1 MVVLVMFFRKKYM
14 SRDNS
19 RIFCLFAPWSCM
31 NTWIYLGMIFIICSS
46 IRMCELKY
54 IVGFI
59 NIANEGRHD
68 RIGNYHLYLEME
80 YNQPNCSNTGVPLV
94 EQGLLVLPEHL
105 SSSRS
110 LVFCEVLC
118 ILLFVLFLMAIALSV
133 LRRVTYLDYPFGI
146 FKLS

>member
-1 MVVLVMFFRKKYM
+1 MVLYEYMNLFRNDIY
-14 SRDNS
+14 NLFVNTHV
-19 RIFCLFAPWSCM
+19 RIK
-31 NTWIYLGMIFIICSS
+31 IYREFYHGII
-46 IRMCELKY
+46 Y
-54 IVGFI
+54 
-59 NIANEGRHD
+59 IANEGRHV